1 MGMTNGWNG
10 MEYEFTTGAP
20 ITEEEALAQVAAM
33 GLHGLAFDDVHDEDE
48 TLHWHEFEGVTWVIS
63 GTGSFADEH
72 GNVTTVAPGCRLRAP
87 AGWLHRTLAGTHT
100 RLVIGTNLPGEH
112 WTAPIDKDPAER
124 PAELSA

>member
-1 MGMTNGWNG
+1 MTNGWHG